1 MHMSTAQ
8 KVLARLSVFDGST
21 MGSIEVGEDK
31 ITISL
36 QKTTT
41 IRQGYV
47 SSVAKT
53 ADLALK
59 KVAVELHYFDLFG
72 NKDVKRFAMHEND
85 YKTLKKVLGK

>member
-1 MHMSTAQ
+1 MSIAGE
-8 KVLARLSVFDGST
+8 KVLVRLSVFDGPN
-21 MGSIEVGEDK
+21 MGRIEVGEDK
-31 ITISL
+31 ITLYL

-47 SSVAKT
+47 SSVDKT

-59 KVAVELHYFDLFG
+59 KVGVELHYFDLFG